1 MIDIDNVRIPID
13 SEEFANAWR
22 IVSEALLQH
31 IQRGG
36 LFTFPSS
43 QSSPKPTV
51 EEMGSEGESKEDIVL
66 QSITPTPPKR
76 KSVGEYYA
84 VNPLVKSNGEN
95 IFKRHGLK
103 EDQDSHHL
111 YHITCFN
118 DDTFEFELIPTLE
131 REGRENFKN
140 STKREEFI
148 LVNGQITPDC
158 PIKII
163 RKGKGIFDGRFYK
176 ITEPVEVDL
185 TGAE

>member
-1 MIDIDNVRIPID
+1 MTDIDNVRIPID

-36 LFTFPSS
+36 VFPFPPGQPSS
-43 QSSPKPTV
+43 KQTIAGQTGEQTKELVDILP
-51 EEMGSEGESKEDIVL
+51 SE
-66 QSITPTPPKR
+66 PPKKSER
-76 KSVGEYYA
+76 KIVGNYYA
-84 VNPLVKSNGEN
+84 VDPLTNSNREY
-95 IFKRHGLK
+95 IFKRRGLK
-103 EDQDSHHL
+103 EDQDSNHL
-111 YHITCFN
+111 YHVICF
-118 DDTFEFELIPTLE
+118 DDNTFEFELIPTLE
-131 REGRENFKN
+131 KEGRENFKN

-163 RKGKGIFDGRFYK
+163 HKGKGIFDGRFYK

-185 TGAE
+185 TGTE